1 MGLDVTPVRAI
12 ARPRLPTR
20 TISRYDP
27 LSLAAVAAAG
37 PCVRRPAAGPA
48 AGAAHTVEQR
58 LTARA
63 GNRFPPLRLPAAAS
77 SARRGALPAEP
88 LAPAHARRPR
98 RGLRGALRPAPAPQP
113 PRVAAA
119 GHNHGHHRERAAR
132 RPQRRAGGGAGAAR
146 AARLLRVARAGRPHL
161 PAAHSDAGLR
171 VSLSC
176 NRSAPRLPRS
186 RLVEPLPTPQGG
198 AGVQRR
204 AGAAGARGRDAWS
217 ARPAAPGD
225 RAPYRAAAGSLGGW
239 CPAVRWPDTRLRGR
253 TDPARHRSS
262 PSAAHPRRR
271 LQPDRAVCGL
281 WAPDQSAGR
290 RVRDGWARLRPHVPG
305 LRANPAPAPPL
316 AGAVGTAR

>member
-186 RLVEPLPTPQGG
+186 RLVGRYPIRKGVLGCNDEQEPLALAAEMRGPLGPLHLVTAHPTVPLLGPWE
-198 AGVQRR
+198 AGVRLYDGQI
-204 AGAAGARGRDAWS
+204 RDCEVE
-217 ARPAAPGD
+217 RI
-225 RAPYRAAAGSLGGW
+225 
-239 CPAVRWPDTRLRGR
+239 LRGIEAL
-253 TDPARHRSS
+253 PA
-262 PSAAHPRRR
+262 PLILAGDFNLTEQSAAYGR
-271 LQPDRAVCGL
+271 LTSLLDDAF
-281 WAPDQSAGR
+281 ATAGR
-290 RVRDGWARLRPHVPG
+290 GF
-305 LRANPAPAPPL
+305 
-316 AGAVGTAR
+316 